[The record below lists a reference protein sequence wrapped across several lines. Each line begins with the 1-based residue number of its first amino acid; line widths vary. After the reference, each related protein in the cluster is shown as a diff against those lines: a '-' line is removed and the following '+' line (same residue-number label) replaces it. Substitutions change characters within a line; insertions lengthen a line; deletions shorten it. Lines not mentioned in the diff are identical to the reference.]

1 MPENFTELAL
11 KPELVTALKK
21 ENITTPTD
29 IQQRA
34 IPEALLN
41 KDMIAQSGTG
51 TGKTLAYLLPLYHK
65 LKPDTKEIQAIILC
79 PTHELTM
86 QILRQ
91 IERLSKNSAINLTAT
106 SIIGNVNIDRQIEK
120 LKTKPNIIVG
130 TPGRILELIQ
140 KRKLAAHTVK
150 TIIIDEADRLM
161 DKSNSEFVNAIVKS
175 TLKERQVLALSATI
189 PQQLEDSIK
198 AIMKEPQVIR
208 IEENMAIPDNIS
220 HMYFLAEQR
229 DKIDVLRKLIRI
241 LEPQKAIAFL
251 SNQGNEIEIFTS
263 KLQYK
268 GIDAVGIH
276 GTSQKSDRK
285 KAMEGFITG
294 KTQLLVASDIAAR
307 GLHIEGV
314 THVFNIN
321 IPEDIKAYVHRAG
334 RAARVGGQGTAISI
348 VTERELKFLK
358 TFEKQLGINIENKE
372 MYCGEIVDGRKNSSK
387 IRTTNNNGAKN
398 TTELVSKQDNEEDY
412 KPVKSKTSMPKAS
425 SKPTS
430 AKRASRF
437 SKDSKPS
444 TASGP
449 RSANTASRFSKDSKP
464 STASGPS
471 SAKRASGFSKDSKPS
486 TASGPRS
493 AKPASRFSKDNKPS
507 TTSGSRSAKPT
518 SRFSKVDKSSKPK

>member
-1 MPENFTELAL
+1 MSENFNELAL
-11 KPELVTALKK
+11 KQELVAALEK
-21 ENITTPTD
+21 ENITVPTD
-29 IQQRA
+29 IQYKA

-41 KDMIAQSGTG
+41 KDIIAQSGTG

-65 LKPDTKEIQAIILC
+65 LKPDIKEMQAIILC

-86 QILRQ
+86 QILKQ
-91 IERLSKNSAINLTAT
+91 IDRLSINSAIDLTGT
-106 SIIGNVNIDRQIEK
+106 PIIGNVNIDRQVEK

-140 KRKLAAHTVK
+140 KKKISAHTVK

-161 DKSNSEFVNAIVKS
+161 DKSNSEFVKAIIKS
-175 TLKERQVLALSATI
+175 TLKERQLLAFSATI
-189 PQQLEDSIK
+189 PQHLEDDIK
-198 AIMKEPQVIR
+198 ELMKEPLVIR
-208 IEENMAIPDNIS
+208 IEEKMAIPDNIS

-241 LEPQKAIAFL
+241 LEPKKAIAFL

-276 GTSQKSDRK
+276 GTSQKSERK
-285 KAMEGFITG
+285 QAMEGFITG

-358 TFEKQLGINIENKE
+358 AFEKQLGINIEKKE
-372 MYCGEIVDGRKNSSK
+372 MYSGEIVEDRKTSKLRKSGFSEGSSK
-387 IRTTNNNGAKN
+387 STQRVN
-398 TTELVSKQDNEEDY
+398 QDEEDR
-412 KPVKSKTSMPKAS
+412 PVRRKAS
-425 SKPTS
+425 KPANASKPTNTG
-430 AKRASRF
+430 KPTNAS
-437 SKDSKPS
+437 KS
-444 TASGP
+444 TNAS
-449 RSANTASRFSKDSKP
+449 
-464 STASGPS
+464 
-471 SAKRASGFSKDSKPS
+471 
-486 TASGPRS
+486 
-493 AKPASRFSKDNKPS
+493 KPASANEFKGASKS
-507 TTSGSRSAKPT
+507 TN
-518 SRFSKVDKSSKPK
+518 VSKPASANKFKGASKSTNVSKPASANKFKGVSKSRNTSKPGKSYKV

>member
-1 MPENFTELAL
+1 MPENFNELAL
-11 KPELVTALKK
+11 KQELVDALKK

-29 IQQRA
+29 IQYKA

-41 KDMIAQSGTG
+41 KDIIAQSGTG

-65 LKPDTKEIQAIILC
+65 LKPDAKEMQAIILC

-86 QILRQ
+86 QILKQ
-91 IERLSKNSAINLTAT
+91 IDRLSKNSAINLTGT
-106 SIIGNVNIDRQIEK
+106 PIIGNVNIDRQVEK

-140 KRKLAAHTVK
+140 KKKIAAHTIK

-161 DKSNSEFVNAIVKS
+161 DKSNSEFVKAIIKS
-175 TLKERQVLALSATI
+175 TLKERQLLAFSATI
-189 PQQLEDSIK
+189 PQQLEDDIK
-198 AIMKEPQVIR
+198 ELMKEPLVIR
-208 IEENMAIPDNIS
+208 IEEKMAIPDNIS

-241 LEPQKAIAFL
+241 LEPKKAIAFL

-358 TFEKQLGINIENKE
+358 TFEKQLGINIEKKE
-372 MYCGEIVDGRKNSSK
+372 MYSGEIVEDKKTSKLRKSGFSEGSSK
-387 IRTTNNNGAKN
+387 ATQRVNQDEEDRPVRSKASKPTNASKPINASKS
-398 TTELVSKQDNEEDY
+398 TYVSKSTNT
-412 KPVKSKTSMPKAS
+412 SKTVNAY
-425 SKPTS
+425 KPTS
-430 AKRASRF
+430 ANKFKGA
-437 SKDSKPS
+437 SKP
-444 TASGP
+444 TNASKTVN
-449 RSANTASRFSKDSKP
+449 AN
-464 STASGPS
+464 
-471 SAKRASGFSKDSKPS
+471 
-486 TASGPRS
+486 
-493 AKPASRFSKDNKPS
+493 
-507 TTSGSRSAKPT
+507 KPT
-518 SRFSKVDKSSKPK
+518 SANKFKGASKPTNATKPTSANKFKGASKPRNTSRPGKSYKV

>member
-1 MPENFTELAL
+1 MPENFNELAL
-11 KPELVTALKK
+11 KPELVAALKK

-29 IQQRA
+29 IQYKA

-41 KDMIAQSGTG
+41 KDIIAQSGTG

-65 LKPDTKEIQAIILC
+65 LKPDTKEMQAIILC

-86 QILRQ
+86 QILKQ
-91 IERLSKNSAINLTAT
+91 IERLTKNSAINLTGT
-106 SIIGNVNIDRQIEK
+106 PIIGNVNIDRQVEK

-140 KRKLAAHTVK
+140 KKKIAAHTIK

-161 DKSNSEFVNAIVKS
+161 DKSNSEFVKAIVKA
-175 TLKERQVLALSATI
+175 TLKERQLLAFSATI
-189 PQQLEDSIK
+189 PQQLENDIK
-198 AIMKEPQVIR
+198 ELMKEPLVIR
-208 IEENMAIPDNIS
+208 IEEKMAIPDNIS

-241 LEPQKAIAFL
+241 LEPKKAIAFL

-372 MYCGEIVDGRKNSSK
+372 MYCGEIVEGRKSSSK
-387 IRTTNNNGAKN
+387 ISTSKNNVAKN
-398 TTELVSKQDNEEDY
+398 TTELVSKEDNEEDY
-412 KPVKSKTSMPKAS
+412 KPLKSKTSKPKAS
-425 SKPTS
+425 SKPRS
-430 AKRASRF
+430 AKPASRF

-464 STASGPS
+464 STASGP
-471 SAKRASGFSKDSKPS
+471 
-486 TASGPRS
+486 RS
-493 AKPASRFSKDNKPS
+493 AKPASRFSKVN
-507 TTSGSRSAKPT
+507 
-518 SRFSKVDKSSKPK
+518 KSSKPK

>member
-1 MPENFTELAL
+1 MPENFNELAL
-11 KPELVTALKK
+11 KQELVAALEK
-21 ENITTPTD
+21 ENITVPTD
-29 IQQRA
+29 IQYKA

-41 KDMIAQSGTG
+41 KDIIAQSGTG

-65 LKPDTKEIQAIILC
+65 LKPDIKEMQAIILC

-86 QILRQ
+86 QILKQ
-91 IERLSKNSAINLTAT
+91 IDRLSKNSAIDLTGT
-106 SIIGNVNIDRQIEK
+106 PIIGNVNIDRQVEK

-140 KRKLAAHTVK
+140 KKKISAHTIK

-161 DKSNSEFVNAIVKS
+161 DKSNSEFVKAIIKS
-175 TLKERQVLALSATI
+175 TLKERQLLAFSATI
-189 PQQLEDSIK
+189 PQQLEDDIK
-198 AIMKEPQVIR
+198 ELMKEPLVIR
-208 IEENMAIPDNIS
+208 IEEKMAIPDNIS

-241 LEPQKAIAFL
+241 LEPKKAIAFL

-276 GTSQKSDRK
+276 GTSQKSERK
-285 KAMEGFITG
+285 QAMEGFITG

-358 TFEKQLGINIENKE
+358 AFEKQLGINIEKKE
-372 MYCGEIVDGRKNSSK
+372 MYSGEIVEDRKTSKLRKSGFSEGSSK
-387 IRTTNNNGAKN
+387 ATQRVN
-398 TTELVSKQDNEEDY
+398 QDEEDR
-412 KPVKSKTSMPKAS
+412 PVKSKASKLTNLSKPTNENKPTNASKSTSSNKFKGSNKPTNAS
-425 SKPTS
+425 EPASVNKFKGASKPTNGSKPTNASKSTSASKPTS
-430 AKRASRF
+430 ANKFKGASKPTNARKPASANKF
-437 SKDSKPS
+437 KGVSKSRNTSKPS
-444 TASGP
+444 KSY
-449 RSANTASRFSKDSKP
+449 
-464 STASGPS
+464 
-471 SAKRASGFSKDSKPS
+471 
-486 TASGPRS
+486 
-493 AKPASRFSKDNKPS
+493 
-507 TTSGSRSAKPT
+507 
-518 SRFSKVDKSSKPK
+518 KV